1 MKTRNFTQFVL
12 FGICA
17 LIFFACS
24 KNEPNAIQPPT
35 PIPGG
40 GMVSGTYENTEEG
53 ITDSFLINDV
63 SARATTL
70 GGFSFV
76 TSNDAY
82 EILFFFPDV
91 SDTGQFLAPYTS
103 NSHFRVIENGDTIP
117 CSTNDFIL
125 HITHFEVF
133 SNHTLI
139 SDRKS
144 TRL

>member
-91 SDTGQFLAPYTS
+91 SDTGQFLAPYRSEEHTS
-103 NSHFRVIENGDTIP
+103 ELQSRPHLV
-117 CSTNDFIL
+117 C
-125 HITHFEVF
+125 
-133 SNHTLI
+133 
-139 SDRKS
+139 
-144 TRL
+144 RLLL